1 MIKFF
6 RKIRYDLM
14 EKNKTGKY
22 LKYAF
27 GEIIL
32 VVIGILIALSLN
44 NWSEKRSLKNEEI
57 KLLKEMKAAL
67 LSDKDDIIS
76 NIGEHSSA
84 TNSCAILLKT
94 ISKKLPYNDSLDFH
108 FANALNTTKFSHTS
122 SPYETLK
129 IKGPDLIEND
139 SLRLL
144 LNNYYDRS
152 VGYQLDLQNGTQ
164 RGFEAAKERQFELFT
179 SLRFWDKMK
188 PVNYNQLIENY
199 YYKSWLTYTH
209 GERSWE
215 TGQFQKLNIKIDVLL
230 NLIDNEININ
240 K

>member
-22 LKYAF
+22 LKYAI

-44 NWSEKRSLKNEEI
+44 NWNEKRNLKNEEI
-57 KLLKEMKAAL
+57 KLLKEMRAAL

-76 NIGEHSSA
+76 NIREHSSA
-84 TNSCAILLKT
+84 AKSCTILLRI
-94 ISKKLPYNDSLDFH
+94 ISDNLPYNDSLDFH
-108 FANALNTTKFSHTS
+108 FANALNTTKFGHTS

-144 LNNYYDRS
+144 LNTYFDTT
-152 VGYQLDLQNGTQ
+152 VGYQFDLQNSTQ
-164 RGFEAAKERQFELFT
+164 RDFEAAKERQFELFT

-188 PVNYNQLIENY
+188 PVNYNQLMGNN
-199 YYKSWLTYTH
+199 YYKSWLTYTL
-209 GERSWE
+209 GERDWE
-215 TGQFQKLNIKIDVLL
+215 VGQFQKLNGQIDELL
-230 NLIDNEININ
+230 NLIDNEIKIN
-240 K
+240 